1 MTYSLP
7 ECVGYHTPNKGDPL
21 GGPLGSWDTFP
32 CTVIVV
38 PARAWGWQVQAG
50 LGSRCPRGPRGR
62 NRWDGNARPGR
73 AGVQAVLGFRP
84 WLVTRPPACPDKA
97 DVLVTTGRLGP
108 IVVGPSASSKAIAFF
123 LLCME
128 LCDFPNQDPPPKPC
142 RSTWPG
148 ERPCPGR
155 PAARGQ
161 GAERGLCTS
170 GGTER
175 RRLRLLR
182 PFSPSPA
189 PAEEARPFPLRT
201 ALTL

>member
-73 AGVQAVLGFRP
+73 AAVQAVLGFCP

-148 ERPCPGR
+148 ELP
-155 PAARGQ
+155 ARGALQ
-161 GAERGLCTS
+161 HAGRVQTGAFVRPGEQRDAGSASCGRSHRAPHPPRKPGL
-170 GGTER
+170 
-175 RRLRLLR
+175 
-182 PFSPSPA
+182 SPS
-189 PAEEARPFPLRT
+189 EPL
-201 ALTL
+201 